1 MEQWL
6 EGTVVG
12 KTVWTERLLSLQIA
26 ADIEPFEAGQFI
38 KVGLKTGDEV
48 IARPYSLVNAP
59 HERPLEIC
67 FSIVPGGPLSRNLAA
82 LDAGNEI
89 LVAPRA
95 HGFLVL
101 SEIAA
106 GSDLWL
112 MATGTGI
119 GPFLSILKTEAP
131 WQRFERIILVHAV
144 RLAKELMYRDL
155 MDEFTA
161 RYADKFLYV
170 PFVSGEDTGFAL
182 TGRITHAITSGQ
194 LENHAGIQF
203 RAAQSRIALCGN
215 PQMVKEVQ
223 QLLIDRGLK
232 KHRRFDPGN
241 ISVENYW

>member
-6 EGTVVG
+6 EGRVVS
-12 KTVWTERLLSLQIA
+12 KTVWTERLLSLRIA

-38 KVGLKTGDEV
+38 KVGLKIGDEI

-67 FSIVPGGPLSRNLAA
+67 FSIVPGGPLSRSLAD
-82 LDAGNEI
+82 LDAGDTI
-89 LVAPRA
+89 WVAPRA
-95 HGFLVL
+95 HGFLIL
-101 SEIAA
+101 GETAKRP
-106 GSDLWL
+106 DLWL
-112 MATGTGI
+112 IGTGTGI

-144 RLAKELMYRDL
+144 RLARELMYRDL
-155 MDEFTA
+155 INRFSANPAE
-161 RYADKFLYV
+161 KFVYI
-170 PFVSGEDTGFAL
+170 PFVSGETTDYAMP
-182 TGRITHAITSGQ
+182 GRITHAITDGRLELRAGTQFQ
-194 LENHAGIQF
+194 L
-203 RAAQSRIALCGN
+203 AQSAIVLCGN

-223 QLLIDRGLK
+223 QLLTDRGLK

>member
-6 EGTVVG
+6 EGSVAS
-12 KTVWTERLLSLQIA
+12 KTIWTERLLSLRIV

-38 KVGLKTGDEV
+38 KVGLKIGDEI

-82 LDAGNEI
+82 LDTGNNI

-95 HGFLVL
+95 HGFLTMK
-101 SEIAA
+101 EIAK

-112 MATGTGI
+112 IATGTGI
-119 GPFLSILKTEAP
+119 GPFLSILKTGTP
-131 WQRFERIILVHAV
+131 WQRFHRIVLVHAV
-144 RLAKELMYRDL
+144 RLAKELMYREL
-155 MDEFTA
+155 IDELTSA
-161 RYADKFLYV
+161 YADKFVYV
-170 PFVSGEDTGFAL
+170 PFVSGENAEFAL
-182 TGRITHAITSGQ
+182 PGRITHAITSGQ
-194 LENHAGIQF
+194 LESHAGVEF
-203 RAAQSRIALCGN
+203 RIAESSVALCGN